1 VLSLG
6 VEGLVSTGNLFLK
19 PLEQLWRDF
28 IQIFPNIVVAIL
40 LLVLGYFV
48 AFIVGHV
55 VKWLLEKVGLNKY
68 IKEAHLTK
76 EMGHTNV
83 PNLTGDLVK
92 WFVFI
97 IFLQVAVEI
106 LNLSTLSSLLDEF
119 VRWLPN
125 VLVAIIVFFVGVAL
139 AHYVDY
145 KIRSH
150 TNMRGMKVL
159 SGVLKVVILFLAII
173 VGLGQ
178 IGVKVGVLENAFLIL
193 VGALGLGFA
202 LAMGIGLGLG
212 LKDEAEDIVSKFK
225 KNL

>member
-1 VLSLG
+1 MG
-6 VEGLVSTGNLFLK
+6 VEGLLSTGNLFLK
-19 PLEQLWRDF
+19 PLEQLWWDF
-28 IQIFPNIVVAIL
+28 IQVFPNIVVAIL

-48 AFIVGHV
+48 AFLVGHV
-55 VKWLLEKVGLNKY
+55 VTWLLDKVGLNAY
-68 IKEAHLTK
+68 VKEARLTK
-76 EMGHTNV
+76 EVGHTNI
-83 PNLTGDLVK
+83 PGLAGEIVK

-106 LNLSTLSSLLDEF
+106 LNLNTLSSLLDQF

-125 VLVAIIVFFVGVAL
+125 VLVAIMVFFAGVAL
-139 AHYVDY
+139 AHYIDY

-159 SGVLKVVILFLAII
+159 SGVLKVVVLFLAVVI
-173 VGLGQ
+173 GLAQ
-178 IGVKVGVLENAFLIL
+178 IGVEVGVLENAFLII

-202 LAMGIGLGLG
+202 LAIGIGFGLG
-212 LKDEAEDIVSKFK
+212 LKDEAEGIVNKLK